1 MRMSEPI
8 LSVVLPIE
16 MINRNDG
23 QGHAYYRT
31 AKEKKEIAA
40 TLGHSM
46 LGLKRKPFEHRVDVM
61 LTRILGKRQQM
72 VDPDSIGRGNAKQ
85 IIDTLTELGWWH
97 DDSSKY
103 IRNCDYRQDATQ
115 RENGPAVLI
124 EVWVAP

>member
-1 MRMSEPI
+1 MTKPI
-8 LSVVLPIE
+8 LSVVLPVE
-16 MINRNDG
+16 MNNRNDG
-23 QGHAYYRT
+23 QGHSQWRT
-31 AKEKKEIAA
+31 VKDKKQIGLA
-40 TLGHSM
+40 LNN
-46 LGLKRKPFEHRVDVM
+46 LKRKPFEHRVDIV

-85 IIDTLTELGWWH
+85 IVDTLTELGWWH